1 MFSFLEKRE
10 KIAVSICDDEAGREL
25 GIVIKR
31 QREAAEKIRDFWR
44 RQGRKMYVG
53 DSVSKEKIIDDIKGT
68 PGYSVS
74 RALYDVGSKRGW
86 YECCRRSHSD
96 FQIGRPTD
104 ILSLFRITGKNVWKV
119 ELCSGTTSFCV
130 YTKKRDKKGTF
141 CVKFPFDF
149 PIMSVVF
156 SDVVVR
162 VHGEEVERVEAKGAL
177 LQNEYRK
184 PEQHHNHNLF
194 YGRVFINGGTC
205 TFFDRPGSR
214 ERNTSKIC
222 E

>member
-1 MFSFLEKRE
+1 MFSFLGKRE
-10 KIAVSICDDEAGREL
+10 KIAASICDDEAEREL
-25 GIVIKR
+25 GIIIKE

-53 DSVSKEKIIDDIKGT
+53 NSIVKEKIIDDIKGV

-74 RALYDVGSKRGW
+74 KALYDVGSKRGW
-86 YECCRRSHSD
+86 YECRRRSPSD

-119 ELCSGTTSFCV
+119 ELCSGGTSFCV

-141 CVKFPFDF
+141 CLKFPFDF

-156 SDVVVR
+156 SSVVIR

-177 LQNEYRK
+177 LLEDYRQ
-184 PEQHHNHNLF
+184 PEECHNHNLF
-194 YGRVFINGGTC
+194 YGRVSINGGTC
-205 TFFDRPGSR
+205 TFFDRPENGDK
-214 ERNTSKIC
+214 NTSKIC
-222 E
+222 D